1 MKSIFL
7 VGFLGA
13 GKTTVGIELAKK
25 LSYKLIDTDQSIEN
39 DQSRKIKNIFSEDGE
54 PFFRNLETLKLKE
67 LINEENAIISTG
79 GGIILKDEN
88 RSILNDLFTIYL
100 KADFENIFN
109 RIKQDTSRPL
119 LLTDDPYNT
128 AKDIFKSRQSIYESF
143 KLHVCTDNM
152 SPQQVVDEIINLYN
166 A

>member
-1 MKSIFL
+1 LKSIFL
-7 VGFLGA
+7 VGFMGA
-13 GKTTVGIELAKK
+13 GKTTVGMELAKK
-25 LSYKLIDTDQSIEN
+25 LNYKLIDTDHSIEN
-39 DQSRKIKNIFSEDGE
+39 DQSRKIKDIFSEDGE
-54 PFFRNLETLKLKE
+54 LFFRNLETLKLKE
-67 LINEENAIISTG
+67 LINVENAIISTG

-88 RSILNDLFTIYL
+88 RSILNNLFTIYL

-128 AKDIFKSRQSIYESF
+128 AKDIFKSRQSVYESF
-143 KLHVCTDNM
+143 KIHVRTDNKT
-152 SPQQVVDEIINLYN
+152 PHQVVEEIINLYN

>member
-1 MKSIFL
+1 M
-7 VGFLGA
+7 GA
-13 GKTTVGIELAKK
+13 GKTTVGMELAKK
-25 LSYKLIDTDQSIEN
+25 LNYKLIDTDHSIEN
-39 DQSRKIKNIFSEDGE
+39 DQSREIKDIFSEDGE
-54 PFFRNLETLKLKE
+54 LFFRNLETLKLKE
-67 LINEENAIISTG
+67 LINVENAIISTG

-88 RSILNDLFTIYL
+88 RSILNNLFTIYL

-128 AKDIFKSRQSIYESF
+128 AKDIFKSRQSVYESF
-143 KLHVCTDNM
+143 KIHVRTDNKT
-152 SPQQVVDEIINLYN
+152 PHEVVEEIINLYN

>member
-1 MKSIFL
+1 M
-7 VGFLGA
+7 GA
-13 GKTTVGIELAKK
+13 GKTTVGMELAKK
-25 LSYKLIDTDQSIEN
+25 LNYKLIDTDHSIEN
-39 DQSRKIKNIFSEDGE
+39 DQSREIIDIFSQDGE
-54 PFFRNLETLKLKE
+54 SFFRNLETLKLKE
-67 LINEENAIISTG
+67 LTNVENAIISTG

-88 RSILNDLFTIYL
+88 RSILNNLFTIYL

-128 AKDIFKSRQSIYESF
+128 AKDIFKSRQSVYESF
-143 KLHVCTDNM
+143 KIHVRTDNKT
-152 SPQQVVDEIINLYN
+152 PQQVVEEIINLYN

>member
-1 MKSIFL
+1 M
-7 VGFLGA
+7 GA
-13 GKTTVGIELAKK
+13 GKTTIGIELAKK
-25 LSYKLIDTDQSIEN
+25 LCYKLIDTDQSIEN
-39 DQSRKIKNIFSEDGE
+39 DQSKKIKDIFSEDGE
-54 PFFRNLETLKLKE
+54 SFFRNLETLKLKE

-88 RSILNDLFTIYL
+88 RLILNNLFTIYL

-109 RIKQDTSRPL
+109 RIKQDASRPL

-143 KLHVCTDNM
+143 KVHVSTDNM
-152 SPQQVVDEIINLYN
+152 SPQQVADEIIYLYN

>member
-1 MKSIFL
+1 M
-7 VGFLGA
+7 
-13 GKTTVGIELAKK
+13 ELAKK
-25 LSYKLIDTDQSIEN
+25 LNYKLIDTDHSIEN
-39 DQSRKIKNIFSEDGE
+39 DQSREIKDIFSEDGE
-54 PFFRNLETLKLKE
+54 LFFRNLETLKLKE
-67 LINEENAIISTG
+67 LTNVENAIISTG

-88 RSILNDLFTIYL
+88 RSILNNLFTIYL

-128 AKDIFKSRQSIYESF
+128 AKDIFKSRQSVYESF
-143 KLHVCTDNM
+143 KIHVRTDNKT
-152 SPQQVVDEIINLYN
+152 PQQVVEEIINLYN

>member
-1 MKSIFL
+1 M
-7 VGFLGA
+7 GA
-13 GKTTVGIELAKK
+13 GKTTVGMELAKK
-25 LSYKLIDTDQSIEN
+25 LNYKLIDTDHSIEN
-39 DQSRKIKNIFSEDGE
+39 DQSRVIKDIFSQDGE
-54 PFFRNLETLKLKE
+54 SFFMNLETLKLKE
-67 LINEENAIISTG
+67 LTNVENAVISTG

-88 RSILNDLFTIYL
+88 RSILNNLFTIYL

-128 AKDIFKSRQSIYESF
+128 AKDIFKSRQSVYESF
-143 KLHVCTDNM
+143 KIHVRTDNKT
-152 SPQQVVDEIINLYN
+152 PHQVVEEIINLYN

>member
-1 MKSIFL
+1 M
-7 VGFLGA
+7 GA

-100 KADFENIFN
+100 KADYENIFN

-143 KLHVCTDNM
+143 KVHVCTDNM

>member
-1 MKSIFL
+1 M
-7 VGFLGA
+7 GA
-13 GKTTVGIELAKK
+13 GKTTVGMELAKK
-25 LSYKLIDTDQSIEN
+25 LNYKLIDTDHSIEN
-39 DQSRKIKNIFSEDGE
+39 DQSREIKDIFSEEGE
-54 PFFRNLETLKLKE
+54 LFFRNLETLKLKE
-67 LINEENAIISTG
+67 LINVENAIISTG

-88 RSILNDLFTIYL
+88 RSILNNLFTIYL

-128 AKDIFKSRQSIYESF
+128 AKDIFKSRQSVYESF
-143 KLHVCTDNM
+143 KIHVCTDNKT
-152 SPQQVVDEIINLYN
+152 PHQVVEEIINLYN

>member
-1 MKSIFL
+1 M
-7 VGFLGA
+7 GA
-13 GKTTVGIELAKK
+13 GKTTVGMELAKK
-25 LSYKLIDTDQSIEN
+25 LNYKLIDTDHSIEN
-39 DQSRKIKNIFSEDGE
+39 DQSREIKDIFSEDGE
-54 PFFRNLETLKLKE
+54 LFFRNLETLKLKE
-67 LINEENAIISTG
+67 LINVENAIISTG

-88 RSILNDLFTIYL
+88 RSILNNLFTIYL

-143 KLHVCTDNM
+143 KIHVCTDNKT
-152 SPQQVVDEIINLYN
+152 PHQVVEEIINLYN

>member
-1 MKSIFL
+1 M
-7 VGFLGA
+7 GA

-143 KLHVCTDNM
+143 KVHVCTDNM

>member
-1 MKSIFL
+1 M
-7 VGFLGA
+7 GA
-13 GKTTVGIELAKK
+13 GKTTVGLELAKK
-25 LSYKLIDTDQSIEN
+25 LNYKLIDTDHSIEN
-39 DQSRKIKNIFSEDGE
+39 DQSREIKDIFSQDGE
-54 PFFRNLETLKLKE
+54 SFFRNLETLKLKE
-67 LINEENAIISTG
+67 LTNVENAIISTG

-88 RSILNDLFTIYL
+88 RSILNNLFTIYL

-128 AKDIFKSRQSIYESF
+128 AKDIFKSRQSVYESF
-143 KLHVCTDNM
+143 KIHVRTDNKT
-152 SPQQVVDEIINLYN
+152 PHQVVEEIINLYN

>member
-1 MKSIFL
+1 M
-7 VGFLGA
+7 GA
-13 GKTTVGIELAKK
+13 GKTTVGMELAKK
-25 LSYKLIDTDQSIEN
+25 LNYKLIDTDHSIEN
-39 DQSRKIKNIFSEDGE
+39 DQSREIKDIFSQDGE
-54 PFFRNLETLKLKE
+54 SFFRNLETLKLKE
-67 LINEENAIISTG
+67 LTNVENAIISTG

-88 RSILNDLFTIYL
+88 RSILNNLFTIYL

-128 AKDIFKSRQSIYESF
+128 AKDIFKSRQSVYESF
-143 KLHVCTDNM
+143 KIHVCTDNKT
-152 SPQQVVDEIINLYN
+152 PHQVVEEIINLYN

>member
-1 MKSIFL
+1 M
-7 VGFLGA
+7 GA
-13 GKTTVGIELAKK
+13 GKTTVGMELAKK
-25 LSYKLIDTDQSIEN
+25 LNYKLIDTDHSIEN
-39 DQSRKIKNIFSEDGE
+39 DQSRKIKDIFSEDGE
-54 PFFRNLETLKLKE
+54 LFFRNLETLKLKE
-67 LINEENAIISTG
+67 LINVENAIISTG

-88 RSILNDLFTIYL
+88 RSILNNLFTIYL

-128 AKDIFKSRQSIYESF
+128 AKDIFKSRQSVYESF
-143 KLHVCTDNM
+143 KIHVCTDNKT
-152 SPQQVVDEIINLYN
+152 PHQVVEEIINLYN

>member
-1 MKSIFL
+1 LKSIFL
-7 VGFLGA
+7 VGFMGA
-13 GKTTVGIELAKK
+13 GKTTVGMELAKK
-25 LSYKLIDTDQSIEN
+25 LNYKLIDTDHSIEN
-39 DQSRKIKNIFSEDGE
+39 DQSRKIKDIFSEDGE
-54 PFFRNLETLKLKE
+54 LFFRNLETLKLKE
-67 LINEENAIISTG
+67 LINVENAIISTG

-88 RSILNDLFTIYL
+88 RSILNNLFTIYL

-128 AKDIFKSRQSIYESF
+128 AKDIFKSRQSVYESF
-143 KLHVCTDNM
+143 KIHVCTDNKT
-152 SPQQVVDEIINLYN
+152 PHQVVEEIINLYN

>member
-1 MKSIFL
+1 M
-7 VGFLGA
+7 GA
-13 GKTTVGIELAKK
+13 GKTTVGMELAKK
-25 LSYKLIDTDQSIEN
+25 LNYKLIDTDHSIEN
-39 DQSRKIKNIFSEDGE
+39 DQSREIKDIFSEDGE
-54 PFFRNLETLKLKE
+54 LFFRNLETLKLKE
-67 LINEENAIISTG
+67 LYNVENAIISTG

-88 RSILNDLFTIYL
+88 RSILNNLFTIYL

-128 AKDIFKSRQSIYESF
+128 AKDIFKSRQSVYESF
-143 KLHVCTDNM
+143 KIHVRTDNKT
-152 SPQQVVDEIINLYN
+152 PHQVVEEIINLYN

>member
-1 MKSIFL
+1 M
-7 VGFLGA
+7 GA
-13 GKTTVGIELAKK
+13 GKTTVGMELAKK
-25 LSYKLIDTDQSIEN
+25 LNYKFIDTDHSIEN
-39 DQSRKIKNIFSEDGE
+39 DQSREIKDIFSQDGE
-54 PFFRNLETLKLKE
+54 SFFRNLETLKLKE
-67 LINEENAIISTG
+67 LTNVENAIISTG

-88 RSILNDLFTIYL
+88 RSILNNLFTIYL

-128 AKDIFKSRQSIYESF
+128 AKDIFKSRQSVYESF
-143 KLHVCTDNM
+143 KIHVRTDNKT
-152 SPQQVVDEIINLYN
+152 PQQVVEEIINLYN

>member
-1 MKSIFL
+1 M
-7 VGFLGA
+7 GA
-13 GKTTVGIELAKK
+13 GKTTVGMELAKK
-25 LSYKLIDTDQSIEN
+25 LNYKLIDTDHSIEN
-39 DQSRKIKNIFSEDGE
+39 DQSREIKDIFSQDCES
-54 PFFRNLETLKLKE
+54 FFRNLETLKLKE
-67 LINEENAIISTG
+67 LTNVENAVISTG

-88 RSILNDLFTIYL
+88 RSILNNLFTIYL

-128 AKDIFKSRQSIYESF
+128 AKDIFKSRQSVYESF
-143 KLHVCTDNM
+143 KIHVRTDNKT
-152 SPQQVVDEIINLYN
+152 PHQVVEEIINLYN

>member
-1 MKSIFL
+1 M
-7 VGFLGA
+7 GA

-39 DQSRKIKNIFSEDGE
+39 DQSRKIKDIFSEDGE
-54 PFFRNLETLKLKE
+54 PFFRNLETLKLKQ

-128 AKDIFKSRQSIYESF
+128 AKDIFKSRQNIYESF
-143 KLHVCTDNM
+143 KVHVCTDNM
-152 SPQQVVDEIINLYN
+152 SPQQVVDEIVNLYN

>member
-1 MKSIFL
+1 M
-7 VGFLGA
+7 GA
-13 GKTTVGIELAKK
+13 GKTTVCMELAKK
-25 LSYKLIDTDQSIEN
+25 LNYKFIDTDHSIEN
-39 DQSRKIKNIFSEDGE
+39 DQSREIKDIFSQDGE
-54 PFFRNLETLKLKE
+54 SFFRNLETLKLKE
-67 LINEENAIISTG
+67 LTNVENAVISTG

-88 RSILNDLFTIYL
+88 RSILNNLFTIYL

-128 AKDIFKSRQSIYESF
+128 AKDIFKSRQSVYESF
-143 KLHVCTDNM
+143 KIHVRTDNKT
-152 SPQQVVDEIINLYN
+152 PQQVVEEIINLYN

>member
-1 MKSIFL
+1 M
-7 VGFLGA
+7 GA

-39 DQSRKIKNIFSEDGE
+39 DQSRKIKDIFSEDGE

-128 AKDIFKSRQSIYESF
+128 AKDIFKSRQSVYESF
-143 KLHVCTDNM
+143 KIHVRTDNKT
-152 SPQQVVDEIINLYN
+152 PQQVVEEIINLYN

>member
-1 MKSIFL
+1 M
-7 VGFLGA
+7 GA
-13 GKTTVGIELAKK
+13 GKTTVGMELAKK
-25 LSYKLIDTDQSIEN
+25 LNYKLIETDHSIEN
-39 DQSRKIKNIFSEDGE
+39 DQSREIKDIFSQDGE
-54 PFFRNLETLKLKE
+54 SFFRNLETLKLKE
-67 LINEENAIISTG
+67 LTNVENAVISTG

-88 RSILNDLFTIYL
+88 RSILNNLFTIYL

-128 AKDIFKSRQSIYESF
+128 AKDIFKSRQSVYESF
-143 KLHVCTDNM
+143 KIHVRTDNKT
-152 SPQQVVDEIINLYN
+152 PQQVVEEIINLYN

>member
-1 MKSIFL
+1 M
-7 VGFLGA
+7 GA
-13 GKTTVGIELAKK
+13 GKTTVGMELAKK
-25 LSYKLIDTDQSIEN
+25 LNYKLIDTDHSIEN
-39 DQSRKIKNIFSEDGE
+39 DQSREIKDIFSEDGE
-54 PFFRNLETLKLKE
+54 LFFRNLGNSKLKE
-67 LINEENAIISTG
+67 LINVENAIISTG

-88 RSILNDLFTIYL
+88 RSILNNLFTIYL

-128 AKDIFKSRQSIYESF
+128 AKDIFKSRQSVYESF
-143 KLHVCTDNM
+143 KIHVRTDNKT
-152 SPQQVVDEIINLYN
+152 PHQVVEEIINLYN

>member
-1 MKSIFL
+1 M
-7 VGFLGA
+7 GA

-25 LSYKLIDTDQSIEN
+25 LNYKLIDTDHSIEN
-39 DQSRKIKNIFSEDGE
+39 DQSRKIKDIFSEDGE
-54 PFFRNLETLKLKE
+54 LFFRNLETLKLKE
-67 LINEENAIISTG
+67 LINVENAIISTG

-88 RSILNDLFTIYL
+88 RSILNNLFTIYL

-128 AKDIFKSRQSIYESF
+128 AKDIFKSRQSVYESF
-143 KLHVCTDNM
+143 KIHVRTDNKT
-152 SPQQVVDEIINLYN
+152 PHQVVEEIINLYN

>member
-1 MKSIFL
+1 LKSIFL
-7 VGFLGA
+7 VGFMGA
-13 GKTTVGIELAKK
+13 GKTTVGMELAKK
-25 LSYKLIDTDQSIEN
+25 LNYKLIDTDHSIEN
-39 DQSRKIKNIFSEDGE
+39 DQSREIKDIFSEDGE
-54 PFFRNLETLKLKE
+54 LFFRNLETLKLKE
-67 LINEENAIISTG
+67 LINVENAIISTG

-88 RSILNDLFTIYL
+88 RSILNNLFTIYL

-128 AKDIFKSRQSIYESF
+128 AKDIFKSRQSVYESF
-143 KLHVCTDNM
+143 KIHVRTDNKT
-152 SPQQVVDEIINLYN
+152 PHEVVEEIINLYN

>member
-1 MKSIFL
+1 M
-7 VGFLGA
+7 GA

-39 DQSRKIKNIFSEDGE
+39 DQSRKIKDIFSEDGE
-54 PFFRNLETLKLKE
+54 PFFRNLDTLKLKQ

-143 KLHVCTDNM
+143 KVHVCTDNM

>member
-1 MKSIFL
+1 M
-7 VGFLGA
+7 GA
-13 GKTTVGIELAKK
+13 GKTTVGMELAKK
-25 LSYKLIDTDQSIEN
+25 LNYKLIDTDHSIEN
-39 DQSRKIKNIFSEDGE
+39 DQSRKIKDIFSEDGE
-54 PFFRNLETLKLKE
+54 LFFRNLETLKLKE
-67 LINEENAIISTG
+67 LINVENAIISTG

-88 RSILNDLFTIYL
+88 RSILNNLFTIYL

-128 AKDIFKSRQSIYESF
+128 EKDIFKSRQSVYESF
-143 KLHVCTDNM
+143 KIHVRTDNKT
-152 SPQQVVDEIINLYN
+152 PHQVVEEIINLYN

>member
-1 MKSIFL
+1 M
-7 VGFLGA
+7 GA
-13 GKTTVGIELAKK
+13 GKTTVGMELAKK
-25 LSYKLIDTDQSIEN
+25 LNYKLIDTDHSIEN
-39 DQSRKIKNIFSEDGE
+39 DQSREIKDIFSEDGE
-54 PFFRNLETLKLKE
+54 SFFRNLETLKLKE
-67 LINEENAIISTG
+67 LINVENAIISTG

-88 RSILNDLFTIYL
+88 RSILNNLFTIYL

-128 AKDIFKSRQSIYESF
+128 AKDIFKSRQSVYESF
-143 KLHVCTDNM
+143 KIHVRTDNKT
-152 SPQQVVDEIINLYN
+152 PHQVVEEIINLYN

>member
-1 MKSIFL
+1 M
-7 VGFLGA
+7 GA

-39 DQSRKIKNIFSEDGE
+39 DQSRKIKDIFSEDGE

-143 KLHVCTDNM
+143 KIHVCTDNM

>member
-1 MKSIFL
+1 M
-7 VGFLGA
+7 GA
-13 GKTTVGIELAKK
+13 GKTTVGMELAKK
-25 LSYKLIDTDQSIEN
+25 LNYKLIDTDHSIEN
-39 DQSRKIKNIFSEDGE
+39 DQSREIKDIFSQDGE
-54 PFFRNLETLKLKE
+54 SFFRNLETLKLKE
-67 LINEENAIISTG
+67 LTNVENSIISTG

-88 RSILNDLFTIYL
+88 RSILNNLFTIYL

-128 AKDIFKSRQSIYESF
+128 AKDIFKSRQSVYESF
-143 KLHVCTDNM
+143 KIHVRTDNKT
-152 SPQQVVDEIINLYN
+152 PQQVVEEIINLYN

>member
-1 MKSIFL
+1 M
-7 VGFLGA
+7 GA
-13 GKTTVGIELAKK
+13 GKTTVGMELAKK
-25 LSYKLIDTDQSIEN
+25 LNYKLIDTDHSIEN
-39 DQSRKIKNIFSEDGE
+39 DQSREIKDIFSEDGE
-54 PFFRNLETLKLKE
+54 LFFRNLETLKLKE
-67 LINEENAIISTG
+67 LINVENAIISTG

-88 RSILNDLFTIYL
+88 RSILNNLFTIYL

-128 AKDIFKSRQSIYESF
+128 EKDIFKSRQSVYESF
-143 KLHVCTDNM
+143 KIHVRTDNKT
-152 SPQQVVDEIINLYN
+152 PHQVVEEIINLYN

>member
-1 MKSIFL
+1 M
-7 VGFLGA
+7 GA
-13 GKTTVGIELAKK
+13 GKTTVGMELAKK
-25 LSYKLIDTDQSIEN
+25 LNYKLIDTDHSIEN
-39 DQSRKIKNIFSEDGE
+39 DQSREIKDIFSEDGE
-54 PFFRNLETLKLKE
+54 LFFRNLETLKLKE
-67 LINEENAIISTG
+67 LINVENAIISTG

-88 RSILNDLFTIYL
+88 RSILNNLFTIYL

-128 AKDIFKSRQSIYESF
+128 AKDIFKSRQSVYESF
-143 KLHVCTDNM
+143 KIHIRTDNKT
-152 SPQQVVDEIINLYN
+152 PHQVVEEIINLYN

>member
-1 MKSIFL
+1 M
-7 VGFLGA
+7 GA

-79 GGIILKDEN
+79 GGIVLKDEN

-143 KLHVCTDNM
+143 KVHVSTDNM
-152 SPQQVVDEIINLYN
+152 SPQQVVDEIIYLYN